1 MPSMS
6 PRTQQ
11 MQMASGA
18 GVDQATA
25 MFEKGFSEM
34 SYNVL
39 LAKLPD
45 IVEDVVTFKVLDV
58 DLDQGTG
65 IGAFV
70 LMRGEQPLYIPVVM
84 SDNNLKP
91 LEMIYHK
98 GLNIFLP
105 LSKQWLEE
113 MDKTELGSLGKGIKT
128 PQSLYTDVDIR
139 NVVVPPITGR
149 FSYAAWEPFI
159 LADVARV
166 INHET
171 LEKVASEPRRVLIEF
186 LDAAPNFV
194 KVAFTNV
201 LKKNPRVLKQAAQVY
216 GVQALTGALRL
227 NIEKVAA
234 STLQGA
240 KMDMTLPGGHKVR
253 KGENI
258 SILPYDHKKKAVPVR
273 LPSGKTIY
281 LGHTGSGKEAA
292 EKLAACFSRKVASA
306 TGMTGGGL
314 WIADKD
320 TTTTQFKRVFGDKAP
335 EAYAGVKVKGFAAKD
350 TRKKRNHAV
359 REQPYQ
365 HWTEPNQPGVY
376 TLYTNK
382 QEEKAALVIPYP
394 VDLIDNHTKKYDKKP
409 VAHGHGAGHDY
420 DGVFNGRGTKRFP
433 AIYDYDAK
441 MDYLAVFA
449 NGDYI
454 KTDKLVGE
462 TSVVD
467 ELAGGA
473 LHRHLFKGG
482 QGTPKVGKGFF
493 VRQHGGHIEATEP
506 LEIKSITTDSEGARR
521 LKATRVH
528 GWGEP
533 REIVTQKKHPYGD
546 IWMPKGASIVYLP
559 PTYMWIPLKEKLNA
573 HDFFRCAL
581 DLAGCASSSLSAV
594 GAKKVTVKNA
604 SAGQFSI
611 NGARALDY
619 VPALKKLAGGYVLPV
634 EVAEELLTKAADD
647 RSISFWVATGEMLA
661 RAQQR
666 LQKLAQDP
674 AAEAPPPEEPPPEEM
689 PPEEMMPPEEAMA
702 PPPPSPTDL
711 AAMEMQQQIDQEMAK
726 LVEKKEMLDAL
737 TMRTQEIATGAPV
750 PPTVQ
755 TEAMGAP
762 PIQQNLA
769 TGEPTPPMGPD
780 QGPFAPPA
788 PGGALPQDPSMMGQ
802 DPSMMGQ
809 DPSMMD
815 PSGMGQDLGMMEQD
829 PSMMD
834 PSGMEQDPGM
844 MGQDPS
850 MMDPSMMGQDPSM
863 MGQEQQMP
871 PMAMMGQDGPNERA
885 LEEEIN
891 PQFLEQAG
899 QLQSDDIFDAAAV
912 SSLAQ
917 SPAIKELVA
926 QYVPNLEKALDN
938 LGRVILSLWMQEPDL
953 KTDVG
958 DAAFA
963 DLEDSLRTT
972 FKNLGDLVLKLSQ
985 SAHTIRGPLERA
997 GA

>member
-34 SYNVL
+34 AYNVL

-58 DLDQGTG
+58 DLDRGTG

-91 LEMIYHK
+91 IEMVYNK
-98 GLNIFLP
+98 GLDIFLP

-113 MDKTELGSLGKGIKT
+113 MDKTELGTLGKGLKT

-171 LEKVASEPRRVLIEF
+171 LEKVASEPQRVLIEF
-186 LDAAPNFV
+186 LGAAPNFV
-194 KVAFTNV
+194 KTAFTRV
-201 LKKNPRVLKQAAQVY
+201 LEKNPRVLKQAVHVY

-227 NIEKVAA
+227 NIE
-234 STLQGA
+234 
-240 KMDMTLPGGHKVR
+240 
-253 KGENI
+253 
-258 SILPYDHKKKAVPVR
+258 
-273 LPSGKTIY
+273 
-281 LGHTGSGKEAA
+281 
-292 EKLAACFSRKVASA
+292 KVASA

-320 TTTTQFKRVFGDKAP
+320 TTTTQFKKVFGDKAP

-365 HWTEPNQPGVY
+365 HWTKPNQPGVY
-376 TLYTNK
+376 TLYNNK

-420 DGVFNGRGTKRFP
+420 DGIYNGRGTQRFP
-433 AIYDYDAK
+433 GIYDYDAK
-441 MDYLAVFA
+441 MHYLAVFA

-454 KTDKLVGE
+454 QTDKLVGE

-533 REIVTQKKHPYGD
+533 REIVTQKKHPYGN
-546 IWMPKGASIVYLP
+546 IWMPKGASIIYLP

-573 HDFFRCAL
+573 SDFFRCAH
-581 DLAGCASSSLSAV
+581 DLASCASSSLSAV

-611 NGARALDY
+611 NGARALAY
-619 VPALKKLAGGYVLPV
+619 VPTLKKLAGGYVLSV
-634 EVAEELLTKAADD
+634 DVVEELLTKAADD
-647 RSISFWVATGEMLA
+647 RSVSFWVATGEMLA

-666 LQKLAQDP
+666 LQKTAQDP
-674 AAEAPPPEEPPPEEM
+674 AAEAPPPEEPAPEEMPPEEM

-711 AAMEMQQQIDQEMAK
+711 AAMEMQQQIDQEMQK
-726 LVEKKEMLDAL
+726 LQERSEMLAQL
-737 TMRTQEIATGAPV
+737 TARTQEIATGAPV

-755 TEAMGAP
+755 TAAMGAP

-769 TGEPTPPMGPD
+769 TGEPAPMPPD

-788 PGGALPQDPSMMGQ
+788 PGGALPQDPGMMEDPAMAEPDPMDPSMMGQ

-809 DPSMMD
+809 DPSMM
-815 PSGMGQDLGMMEQD
+815 
-829 PSMMD
+829 
-834 PSGMEQDPGM
+834 
-844 MGQDPS
+844 
-850 MMDPSMMGQDPSM
+850 
-863 MGQEQQMP
+863 GQEPPMP
-871 PMAMMGQDGPNERA
+871 PMAMMGQDGPSANA

-938 LGRVILSLWMQEPDL
+938 LGRVVLSLWMQEPDL

-972 FKNLGDLVLKLSQ
+972 FKNLGNLVLKLSQ